1 MGFQT
6 ITPRRRRLDGRDA
19 IFQHDVMRRLLESQ
33 SGHPPTVHQ
42 RPRRSMVVTAM
53 TQEEARELLT
63 GLTQTAAR
71 RQTGAHEIADRL
83 MSLIGNPYGGQFAS
97 PMQPGQIDRVP
108 PIRLDPISR
117 FGRDQ
122 RRSHDDATVPSKG
135 QLPLNPIAARSGLI
149 TEPKL
154 VPSARQSHSQSLQSR
169 RRVRD
174 LAILAHVLASA
185 RLGKRDRNRV
195 LVHVKADICD
205 SFVQDP
211 SPMHEAL
218 RRNPAQPSTSLHTV
232 RRVALSQA
240 NMWSRGARIILVYDC
255 MLKRAANRRSP
266 TPERRKFNEAARI
279 DQGSSFFPA
288 ILGESLPAA
297 AWAISAS

>member
-1 MGFQT
+1 M
-6 ITPRRRRLDGRDA
+6 A
-19 IFQHDVMRRLLESQ
+19 
-33 SGHPPTVHQ
+33 
-42 RPRRSMVVTAM
+42 
-53 TQEEARELLT
+53 QEKARELLT
-63 GLTQTAAR
+63 GLAQTADR

-97 PMQPGQIDRVP
+97 PMQPGQIDRIP

-117 FGRDQ
+117 FARDQ
-122 RRSHDDATVPSKG
+122 RRSHDDATMPSKG

-154 VPSARQSHSQSLQSR
+154 VPSARQFRSQSLQSR

-174 LAILAHVLASA
+174 LAILAHVLAPA

-240 NMWSRGARIILVYDC
+240 NMWSRALGLRAPATARLASARVFIRERPWPARRGQKQKGRRGEALPDRSK
-255 MLKRAANRRSP
+255 LRAAKGSTETARGFYDGRL
-266 TPERRKFNEAARI
+266 RK
-279 DQGSSFFPA
+279 
-288 ILGESLPAA
+288 SL
-297 AWAISAS
+297 

>member
-1 MGFQT
+1 M
-6 ITPRRRRLDGRDA
+6 A
-19 IFQHDVMRRLLESQ
+19 
-33 SGHPPTVHQ
+33 
-42 RPRRSMVVTAM
+42 
-53 TQEEARELLT
+53 QEKARELLT
-63 GLTQTAAR
+63 GLAQTADR

-117 FGRDQ
+117 FARDQ
-122 RRSHDDATVPSKG
+122 RRSHDDATMPSKG

-154 VPSARQSHSQSLQSR
+154 VPSARQFRSQSLQSR

-174 LAILAHVLASA
+174 LAILAHVLAPA

-240 NMWSRGARIILVYDC
+240 NMWSRGRAIERSDAPGFAPVMLEGPAEKASLDGAVLEILVGAMVARVPLTADGATLARIVRA
-255 MLKRAANRRSP
+255 LKGAA
-266 TPERRKFNEAARI
+266 
-279 DQGSSFFPA
+279 
-288 ILGESLPAA
+288 
-297 AWAISAS
+297 

>member
-6 ITPRRRRLDGRDA
+6 IAPRRRRLNGRDA
-19 IFQHDVMRRLLESQ
+19 VFQHEVMRRLLESQ
-33 SGHPPTVHQ
+33 CSHPATVHQ

-63 GLTQTAAR
+63 GLAQTADR
-71 RQTGAHEIADRL
+71 RQTGAHEVADRL

-97 PMQPGQIDRVP
+97 PMQPGQIDRIP

-117 FGRDQ
+117 FARDQ
-122 RRSHDDATVPSKG
+122 RRSHDDATMPSKG

-154 VPSARQSHSQSLQSR
+154 VPSARPFRSQSLQSR

-174 LAILAHVLASA
+174 LAILAHVLAPA
-185 RLGKRDRNRV
+185 RLGKRDLNRV

-240 NMWSRGARIILVYDC
+240 NMWSRRWADGSRTSQDYPASGRYGRHRLESVDG
-255 MLKRAANRRSP
+255 LRQ
-266 TPERRKFNEAARI
+266 
-279 DQGSSFFPA
+279 DQS
-288 ILGESLPAA
+288 
-297 AWAISAS
+297 WQV